1 MVYRL
6 YLRKA
11 AQKENR
17 LATLCVYIVMF
28 CGVRVGVHISCLGPR
43 SQSVKPEHWF
53 FPTPWKLQSV
63 LISRWLEAAFSQI
76 LTSHT
81 WKNFAIAYFS

>member
-43 SQSVKPEHWF
+43 SQSIKPDYWF
-53 FPTPWKLQSV
+53 FPTP
-63 LISRWLEAAFSQI
+63 
-76 LTSHT
+76 
-81 WKNFAIAYFS
+81 